1 MEDSEMN
8 ETGKSIIKTLKLGNL
23 CMALDPEIGSRA
35 DTAMKQD
42 HLLDLLELFVD
53 ASEELSEKEKK

>member
-1 MEDSEMN
+1 MN

-23 CMALDPEIGSRA
+23 AMVLDPEIGSRA
-35 DTAMKQD
+35 NTATKQD
-42 HLLDLLELFVD
+42 YLLDLLELFVD

>member
-1 MEDSEMN
+1 MK
-8 ETGKSIIKTLKLGNL
+8 ETAKSIIKTLKLGNL
-23 CMALDPEIGSRA
+23 AMVLDPEIGSRA

-53 ASEELSEKEKK
+53 GCEEISEKEKK

>member
-1 MEDSEMN
+1 MK
-8 ETGKSIIKTLKLGNL
+8 ETAKSIIGTLRLGQL
-23 CMALDPEIGSRA
+23 AIVMDPEMSSRA

-53 ASEELSEKEKK
+53 ACEEVSEKEKK